1 MEKMKLH
8 ILTLHWNAKNKIE
21 RLYKSLIPSL
31 DGIDFKWWIK
41 DNNSIDGSV
50 EYLKS
55 IESENIEVYY
65 CSHNRDSFSIGMNI
79 LFNRVNPN
87 DDDFILLL
95 NNDLWFGDT
104 KSIKNMISLFKKDV
118 GIVGSRILYPD
129 SNNLQ
134 HGGVYFSKK
143 YNCLPYHYRH
153 NLPSTISDEKNKE
166 VESVT
171 GALLLTKAEYY
182 RKICENKNRRFGLDE
197 KFFWAF
203 EDIDANLAIKYNLGK
218 KIIYCGENLVYHEES
233 ASLKKNPV
241 NKMMMPQ
248 NVARF
253 KEKWWGKY
261 KIEE

>member
-1 MEKMKLH
+1 MKLH
-8 ILTLHWNAKNKIE
+8 ILTLHWNAKEKIE

-41 DNNSIDGSV
+41 DNNSTDGSV
-50 EYLKS
+50 EYLKL
-55 IESENIEVYY
+55 IECENIEAYY
-65 CSHNRDSFSIGMNI
+65 CTHNRDSFSVGMNI
-79 LFNRVNPN
+79 LFERANIN
-87 DDDFILLL
+87 DDDFVLLL
-95 NNDLWFGDT
+95 NNDLWFGDD
-104 KSIKNMISLFKKDV
+104 KSIHNMISLFKDNV
-118 GIVGSRILYPD
+118 GIVGSRILYPN

-153 NLPSTISDEKNKE
+153 NMPSTNFDEKSRE

-182 RKICENKNRRFGLDE
+182 RKICDNKGNRNGLDE

-203 EDIDANLAIKYNLGK
+203 EDIDANLSIKYNLGK
-218 KIIYCGENLVYHEES
+218 KIIYCGENVVYHEES

-248 NVARF
+248 NVSRF

-261 KIEE
+261 KIED